1 MSSTKDLSSGL
12 HSTFFKYFAVNI
24 SLVVWKAVCD
34 QDKVV
39 DATIRRL
46 KLYRGRLYRDPNL
59 TQQDS
64 DTVTTMLPGGKAF
77 RW

>member
-1 MSSTKDLSSGL
+1 
-12 HSTFFKYFAVNI
+12 V
-24 SLVVWKAVCD
+24 VCD

-39 DATIRRL
+39 DATIRRV
-46 KLYRGRLYRDPNL
+46 KLYRDRLCRDPNL

-64 DTVTTMLPGGKAF
+64 DTVTTMLPGRKAV